1 MKWFLKVGSEGID
14 TNIYH
19 SDIRFYNNIYLMISE
34 SFPKQQ
40 LPKSIFLCD
49 NFPNVHFLKRPILKS
64 VLTLELSLQDYP
76 SRSAWPLLQHVVP
89 QNCHLGSA
97 LEKVP

>member
-14 TNIYH
+14 TNICH

-34 SFPKQQ
+34 SFPKRQ

-49 NFPNVHFLKRPILKS
+49 NFPNVQFLKRPLLKS
-64 VLTLELSLQDYP
+64 FLTLELSLQDYP
-76 SRSAWPLLQHVVP
+76 SRSPWPYGAPEPLGS
-89 QNCHLGSA
+89 CHLESCH
-97 LEKVP
+97 